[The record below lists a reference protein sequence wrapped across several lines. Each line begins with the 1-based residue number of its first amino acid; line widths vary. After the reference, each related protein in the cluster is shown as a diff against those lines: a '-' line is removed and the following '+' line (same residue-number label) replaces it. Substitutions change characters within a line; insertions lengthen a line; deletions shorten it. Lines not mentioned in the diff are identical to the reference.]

1 MAPGNSTIEA
11 PGASSLTLAAQA
23 AASSDAAAG
32 AFAELSALL
41 AEIEAE
47 YFGPDRRRLQTPEER
62 AAGRY
67 LVANALQ
74 HGFQCWFE
82 SDPAR
87 PVFQR
92 WLSPTKKLLG
102 DNPDALYYG
111 AVTDPAGSYRI
122 RGNVEGACYTSFSV
136 EAGAQ
141 DGNLS
146 KGVISTLNDTEFDV
160 AADGSYELIASSE
173 PQPRNWLR
181 LEPGAGS
188 ITTRHYWEWERS
200 VAADPTF
207 HVPLWIEPLENPGPA
222 APMDDAAVAAGI
234 QRVINF
240 VRGLTIGF
248 PELPPEVMPAWVSR
262 EVNRFSGSEAGE
274 SNTEIGYAAK
284 DNDYRQTVYELDP
297 DQALVMR
304 GRFPRCRF
312 ANVVVWNHRL
322 QTPPYRY
329 RQVSLNRRQLRYERD
344 GSFEIFVAHRDP
356 GSPNWLDVAGLRS
369 GMLFWRFLLPEEE
382 VPPIETEVVDL
393 STLG

>member
-1 MAPGNSTIEA
+1 MARESATIEA
-11 PGASSLTLAAQA
+11 PSAASFAAQA
-23 AASSDAAAG
+23 VASGDAAAS

-41 AEIEAE
+41 GEVEAE
-47 YFGPDRRRLQTPEER
+47 YFGPDRRHLQTPEER

-74 HGFQCWFE
+74 HGFECWFE
-82 SDPAR
+82 ADPKR

-111 AVTDPAGSYRI
+111 AVTDPTGSYRI
-122 RGNVEGACYTSFSV
+122 RGNVAGACYTSFSV

-146 KGVISTLNDTEFDV
+146 KGVISTLNDTEFEV
-160 AADGSYELIASSE
+160 AADGSYELIASCE

-234 QRVINF
+234 RRVINF

-262 EVNRFSGSEAGE
+262 EVNRFSGSEAGQ

-284 DNDYRQTVYELDP
+284 DNDYRQTIYEIDP

-312 ANVVVWNHRL
+312 ANVVLWNHRL
-322 QTPPYRY
+322 QTSPYRY

-344 GSFEIFVAHRDP
+344 GSFKIIVAHRDP
-356 GSPNWLDVAGLRS
+356 GVPNWLDVAGLRS

-382 VPPIETEVVDL
+382 VPPIETERVELSDL
-393 STLG
+393 G

>member
-248 PELPPEVMPAWVSR
+248 PELPPEVMPAWVSS

-312 ANVVVWNHRL
+312 ANVVLWNHRL